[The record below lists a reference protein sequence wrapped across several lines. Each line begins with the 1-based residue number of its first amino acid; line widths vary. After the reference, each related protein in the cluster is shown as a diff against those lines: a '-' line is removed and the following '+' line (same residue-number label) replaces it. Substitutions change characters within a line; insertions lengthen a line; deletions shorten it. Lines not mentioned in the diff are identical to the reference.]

1 MKSLIE
7 IYKQN
12 SGYKNCYIVYDILE
26 VNSDGDPQYV
36 WSDIKQAI
44 QECKNDEYHDG
55 TTLTY
60 ENFIKRLLA
69 FDEYSKEIEE
79 GNDWIDYYIDI
90 IYEDTVIDFVAYNK
104 VNYDKKIECFKERY
118 VINPNNEG
126 NCIDDFLKRG
136 IEPCLDNINQLKD
149 SIEKRLPERQM
160 SVEYHKT
167 WCYEKDF
174 AQISLI
180 KKQAEK
186 IIENCEKHLER
197 ISEFYTKLS

>member
-1 MKSLIE
+1 MKSRIVVFRPYDKDKSYLI
-7 IYKQN
+7 
-12 SGYKNCYIVYDILE
+12 CYNQIE
-26 VNSDGDPQYV
+26 CSNHGEPHFV
-36 WSDIKQAI
+36 WGDIKQVI
-44 QECKNDEYHDG
+44 KECKNDEYHNG

-60 ENFIKRLLA
+60 ENFIKRLLS
-69 FDEYSKEIEE
+69 FDEYSEEIEE
-79 GNDWIDYYIDI
+79 GNNWVDYYIDI
-90 IYEDTVIDFVAYNK
+90 VYEDTIVDFVAYNK

-118 VINPNNEG
+118 VINSNNEG

-136 IEPCLDNINQLKD
+136 IEPCLDNIEQLKD
-149 SIEKRLPERQM
+149 SIESRLPERQM

-186 IIENCEKHLER
+186 IVENCNKQLER
-197 ISEFYTKLS
+197 ISEFYTRLK